1 MVILSR
7 RLNEAV
13 VFGDR
18 FILTVARLLLEG
30 AELTI
35 QEMTGGPPSL
45 SPIGIGDSIDI
56 GLGVRMTLVEI
67 GIGSCGM
74 KARLGF
80 DVPAN
85 ISLYRKEVWDD
96 VRGPS
101 WYPHGA
107 GGEPSPN

>member
-1 MVILSR
+1 MVILTR

-35 QEMTGGPPSL
+35 QEMAGGPRSL
-45 SPIGIGDSIDI
+45 FPVGIGESIDI

-67 GIGSCGM
+67 GTGCGL

-85 ISLYRKEVWDD
+85 ISMYRKEVWED
-96 VRGPS
+96 VRGPD
-101 WYPHGA
+101 WYSLGA